1 MNEYRYIGPPG
12 TGKTTAITHQLAL
25 EAEHYG
31 GENVVALSHT
41 RAAAKEIAGRDK
53 ALPDTNIGTLH
64 AMAYRALG
72 RPDVADEPK
81 RMAEFAA
88 DYPHWVTDARSNA
101 DPWDSNTPEEPAF
114 LREYSRLRS
123 LMIPRSHWP
132 QPIVTFAADW
142 EKWKTERSLIDY
154 TDMIELA
161 LRGFPTMPG
170 KPVTIVCDEMQDLS
184 RLQYAL
190 LCQWGEHAHR
200 VITAG
205 DQDQCI
211 YQFSGA
217 DPTIFTA
224 NRPVA
229 QKVLAQSWRV
239 PKSVHEA
246 AVAWIE
252 QIEDREPIT
261 YNPRDYVGYL
271 SPCTATWQFPQ
282 DIVPTLL
289 EHITNGATV
298 MVMASCTYM
307 LKPLITELRTHA
319 IPYGNPW
326 APEAPGGCNPLGT
339 VTTRPKIIQG
349 ILAFARHA
357 IDPYS
362 GHPSAGLWTASDLQV
377 WSPLLKGVFARGG
390 RTQIDA
396 LPPDTPVLQVY
407 ELLAKLM
414 TPDALAVLRKPEPN
428 WQWFREHLT
437 AQIAGQMVTPYAFAI
452 LERHGIKALTDP
464 PRLYIGTI
472 HSFKGAEADHA
483 ILMPDLSRAGM
494 SAYTGPD
501 RASVVR
507 QFYVGMTRAKLGLTI
522 CAPSGRWSISHQ

>member
-114 LREYSRLRS
+114 LREYSACAPDD
-123 LMIPRSHWP
+123 PRSHWP

-161 LRGFPTMPG
+161 PRLPNHARQARHHR
-170 KPVTIVCDEMQDLS
+170 VRRDADLS

-252 QIEDREPIT
+252 QIADREPIT

-271 SPCTATWQFPQ
+271 SHCTASWQFPQ

-289 EHITNGATV
+289 EHIANGATV

-307 LKPLITELRTHA
+307 LKPLITEPYHA
-319 IPYGNPW
+319 IPM
-326 APEAPGGCNPLGT
+326 GT
-339 VTTRPKIIQG
+339 
-349 ILAFARHA
+349 
-357 IDPYS
+357 
-362 GHPSAGLWTASDLQV
+362 
-377 WSPLLKGVFARGG
+377 RG
-390 RTQIDA
+390 A
-396 LPPDTPVLQVY
+396 
-407 ELLAKLM
+407 
-414 TPDALAVLRKPEPN
+414 
-428 WQWFREHLT
+428 
-437 AQIAGQMVTPYAFAI
+437 
-452 LERHGIKALTDP
+452 
-464 PRLYIGTI
+464 
-472 HSFKGAEADHA
+472 
-483 ILMPDLSRAGM
+483 
-494 SAYTGPD
+494 
-501 RASVVR
+501 
-507 QFYVGMTRAKLGLTI
+507 
-522 CAPSGRWSISHQ
+522 